1 MRLYNTLGRRLE
13 ELRPEEEGRIKLY
26 TCGPTVY
33 GLVHIGNL
41 RTFLFEDIL
50 RRGLQFLGYD
60 VTQIMNLTDVDDKT
74 IRGAQEAGLPLD
86 EFTAPYIESFFEDL
100 DRLGIERAEEYPRAT
115 THIPE
120 MIAMIETLIERG
132 HAYAADGSIYFKIA
146 SDENYG
152 KLSGQRLDQMR
163 QGQRVADDEYEKQDL
178 RDFVLWKA
186 TKEGEPSWDSP
197 FGPGRPGWHIECS
210 AMGMKYLGNTFDIHC
225 GGVDNI
231 FPHHENEIAQSEC
244 ATGETFVRHWVHSEH
259 LIVEGEKMSKSLGNQ
274 YTLSELLEQGAS
286 ARAIRY
292 LFLSVHYRQKL
303 NFTFRALEAAEA
315 ALSRVDQMRFLL
327 DHAEESESAEPFSGP
342 LIETL
347 VKEFTEAIAEDLNLS
362 SGLAALHNFITEVN
376 RAIGDGKIAPGEAER
391 VLGAL
396 DQIDRVLG
404 VLDPSKWATGDAVST
419 ADGLSD
425 DDVNELIA
433 ARKRAREAKDFAES
447 DRVRDELTAA
457 GIVLEDT
464 PQGTRWKRS

>member
-13 ELRPEEEGRIKLY
+13 ELRPLADGQIKLY

-50 RRGLQFLGYD
+50 RRSLKFLGYD

-86 EFTAPYIESFFEDL
+86 EFTAPYIEAFFADL
-100 DRLGIERAEEYPRAT
+100 DRLGVERAEEYPRAT
-115 THIPE
+115 THIAE

-132 HAYAADGSIYFKIA
+132 HAYAADGSIYFKIS

-186 TKEGEPSWDSP
+186 AKEGEPSWESP

-259 LIVEGEKMSKSLGNQ
+259 LIVDGEKMSKSLGNQ
-274 YTLSELLEQGAS
+274 YTLSELIERGAS

-315 ALSRVDQMRFLL
+315 ALSRVDQMRFRLE
-327 DHAEESESAEPFSGP
+327 HAVASESAEPFAAP
-342 LIETL
+342 LVATL
-347 VKEFTEAIAEDLNLS
+347 TKEFTEAIAEDLNLS
-362 SGLAALHNFITEVN
+362 SGLAALHNFVTEIN
-376 RAIGDGKIAPGEAER
+376 RAIGDGVIAPGESDR
-391 VLGAL
+391 VIDALGR
-396 DQIDRVLG
+396 IDEVLG
-404 VLDPSKWATGDAVST
+404 VLDPSKWTTAASDSDAE
-419 ADGLSD
+419 GLSD
-425 DDVNELIA
+425 EDVNDLIA
-433 ARKRAREAKDFAES
+433 ARRRAREAKDFAES